1 MKTLIVYDYEGNVI
15 FTLNNITSQYGLLIE
30 NINNDKQV
38 VKVDVENKKCI
49 LEDNDDIKKLKKQI
63 ENAQQQGLKNINNS
77 KNDILASEANLVELE
92 YQKLLLNR

>member
-1 MKTLIVYDYEGNVI
+1 MKTLVVYDDEGNVI
-15 FTLNNITSQYGLLIE
+15 FTLKNITGKYDLLIE

-38 VKVDVENKKCI
+38 TKVDVENKICI
-49 LEDNDDIKKLKKQI
+49 LEDNDKIKKLKKQI

-77 KNDILASEANLVELE
+77 KNDILSAEANLVELE

>member
-1 MKTLIVYDYEGNVI
+1 MKTLIVYDDEGNVI

-30 NINNDKQV
+30 DINNDKQV

-63 ENAQQQGLKNINNS
+63 ENAQQQGLKNIDNS
-77 KNDILASEANLVELE
+77 KNDILATEANLVELE

>member
-1 MKTLIVYDYEGNVI
+1 MKTLIVYDDEGNVI

-49 LEDNDDIKKLKKQI
+49 LEDNDDIKKLKNKI
-63 ENAQQQGLKNINNS
+63 ENEQLQGLENINNS
-77 KNDILASEANLVELE
+77 KYQILLAEANLVELE
-92 YQKLLLNR
+92 YKKLLLNR

>member
-1 MKTLIVYDYEGNVI
+1 MKTLIVYDDEGNVI

-30 NINNDKQV
+30 DINNDKQV

-63 ENAQQQGLKNINNS
+63 ENAQQQGLKNIDNS
-77 KNDILASEANLVELE
+77 KNDILSTEANLVELE

>member
-30 NINNDKQV
+30 DINNDKQV

-63 ENAQQQGLKNINNS
+63 ENAQQQGLKNIDNS
-77 KNDILASEANLVELE
+77 KNDILATEANLVELE